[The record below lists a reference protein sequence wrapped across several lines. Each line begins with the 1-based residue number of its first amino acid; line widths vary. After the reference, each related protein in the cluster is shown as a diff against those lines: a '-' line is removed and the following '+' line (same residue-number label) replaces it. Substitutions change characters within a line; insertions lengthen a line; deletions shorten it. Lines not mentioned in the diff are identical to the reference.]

1 MDGPKPTSSFDDF
14 LRQEE
19 EFRGRAERLHATN
32 KSALMTALSSAGVTV
47 VTVSFDGY
55 GDDGRIQSIRAVA
68 GEVEVDLPTTP
79 LEVQVTHYHSEAV
92 SSEVRPLPEAIEAL
106 VYGFLRETH
115 MGWENNEG
123 AFGELIILVAEASIR
138 LEFNE
143 RFVETEYHEHEF

>member
-1 MDGPKPTSSFDDF
+1 M
-14 LRQEE
+14 
-19 EFRGRAERLHATN
+19 AV
-32 KSALMTALSSAGVTV
+32 LSSAGVTGL
-47 VTVSFDGY
+47 TVSFDGY
-55 GDDGRIQSIRAVA
+55 GDEGQIHSIRAVA

-79 LEVQVTHYHSEAV
+79 LKVQVTHFHFEAV

-106 VYGFLRETH
+106 VYGFLRKTN

-123 AFGELIILVAEASIR
+123 AFGEVIILVAEASIR